1 MNTADFMSGLPI
13 DAAWLIKAVLLSVRI
28 GALFLMTPILSIASV
43 PVTVRLLLVLS
54 LAAALCSFGPTIVP
68 VTPETPAFA
77 IDHPGALLQAAATE
91 LALGVTLAVGV
102 HLAFA
107 AFAVAGRMLDIQI
120 GFGLGQVLDPQS
132 NAQLPILTTIF
143 NQAGVMVFFLLNGHH
158 AVMRGL
164 AYSLERFPV
173 GRPWPIE
180 AAYGPI
186 AKQLVG
192 LLGLSFSL
200 AAPVVFCIF
209 MVELSLGVLARNLP
223 QINML
228 TLGIPIKVII
238 GLITLSLWF
247 AGVGSVMTRVYAGIY
262 QGWTAIFTSD
272 VPSPAPAEAR

>member
-1 MNTADFMSGLPI
+1 VSAADFASALPVE
-13 DAAWLIKAVLLSVRI
+13 AAWAIKVFLLSVRV
-28 GALFLMTPILSIASV
+28 GALLLMTPILAVASV
-43 PVTVRLLLVLS
+43 PVTVRVLLVLG
-54 LAAALCSFGPTIVP
+54 LAAALSSLGPSPGPAVAGAPSFG
-68 VTPETPAFA
+68 
-77 IDHPGALLQAAATE
+77 IDHPGILLQAAATE
-91 LALGVTLAVGV
+91 LALGITLAVGV
-102 HLAFA
+102 HLAFS

-143 NQAGVMVFFLLNGHH
+143 NQAGVLVFFLLNGHH

-173 GRPWPIE
+173 GQPWPIE

-186 AKQLVG
+186 AKQLGG

-209 MVELSLGVLARNLP
+209 LVELSLGVLARNLP

-228 TLGIPIKVII
+228 TLGIPIKVVV

-262 QGWTAIFTSD
+262 QSWTAMFTAD
-272 VPSPAPAEAR
+272 VPSEVH